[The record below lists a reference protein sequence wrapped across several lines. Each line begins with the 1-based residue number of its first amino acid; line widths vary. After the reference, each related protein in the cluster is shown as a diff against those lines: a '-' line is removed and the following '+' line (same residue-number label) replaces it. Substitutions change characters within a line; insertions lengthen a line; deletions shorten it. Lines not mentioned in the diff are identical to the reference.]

1 MNRRDFMKSS
11 LAVTGFVLAAP
22 AISLGSET
30 EAADGSRIFVAAGD
44 ASRAVRTALSKAGG
58 INAFVSE
65 GDKVLIKPNF
75 SFSNAPDAATTTSPE
90 LVREVVLMCK
100 EAGAK
105 QVTVADHTI
114 RVARTCLERTGIKE
128 ALEDI
133 EKVEISTP
141 SKKSAFHKT
150 EVTKG
155 KSLKSTEI
163 AKDYLDADVYI
174 NIPVAKNHS
183 AATVSF
189 GLKNQMGLIYDR
201 WAFHSKYD
209 LHQAVADLATVVRPQ
224 LTILDATRCLVT
236 NGPSGPGDVVELGKV
251 MCSTD
256 PVALDAYATTLLDW
270 GGKKLAPGDIGH
282 IKAAAEHGLGIM
294 DMARI
299 EIVEAAPVKTG

>member
-11 LAVTGFVLAAP
+11 VAVTGFLLAGP
-22 AISLGSET
+22 AISLGADR
-30 EAADGSRIFVAAGD
+30 EAAMSSRIFVAGGD
-44 ASRAVRTALSKAGG
+44 ASEAVRAVLSEAGG
-58 INAFVSE
+58 MQAFVKK

-75 SFSNAPDAATTTSPE
+75 SFSNAPEAATTTSPE
-90 LVREVVLMCK
+90 LVKEVVMMCK

-105 QVTVADHTI
+105 RVTVTDHTI
-114 RVARTCLERTGIKE
+114 RVARTSLERTGMKA
-128 ALEDI
+128 ALDGI
-133 EKVEISTP
+133 DDVKLRAP
-141 SKKSAFHKT
+141 DKKSAFKT
-150 EVTKG
+150 TGIERG
-155 KSLKSTEI
+155 KSLKSTDI

-183 AATVSF
+183 ASTVSF

-209 LHQAVADLATVVRPQ
+209 LHQAIADLATVIKPA

-236 NGPSGPGDVVELGKV
+236 NGPAGPGDVVKLGRV

-256 PVALDAYATTLLDW
+256 TVALDAYATTLLDW
-270 GGKKLAPGDIGH
+270 GGRTLKPEDIGY
-282 IKAAAEHGLGIM
+282 IKYAAEHGLGEI
-294 DMARI
+294 DLSKV

>member
-11 LAVTGFVLAAP
+11 IAATGLILAGP
-22 AISLGSET
+22 AISFGAEA
-30 EAADGSRIFVAAGD
+30 EAAGGSRVFVAGGS
-44 ASRAVRTALSKAGG
+44 ASEAVHAVISKAGG
-58 INAFVSE
+58 MQAFVKK

-90 LVREVVLMCK
+90 LVKQVALMCK

-105 QVTVADHTI
+105 RVTVADHTI
-114 RVARTCLERTGIKE
+114 RVALTCLERTGMKAAIDGIDDVK
-128 ALEDI
+128 
-133 EKVEISTP
+133 ISTP
-141 SKKSAFHKT
+141 SKKSGFKT
-150 EVTKG
+150 TGIERG
-155 KSLKSTEI
+155 KSLKESDI

-209 LHQAVADLATVVRPQ
+209 LHQAIADLATVVKPQ

-236 NGPSGPGDVVELGKV
+236 NGPSGPGDVVKLGKV

-256 PVALDAYATTLLDW
+256 TVALDAYATTLLDW
-270 GGKKLAPGDIGH
+270 GGKTLKPEDIGH
-282 IKAAAEHGLGIM
+282 IKLAAEHGLGEM
-294 DMARI
+294 DLAKV
-299 EIVEAAPVKTG
+299 EIVEAVPVKTG